1 MKYYCTPNKKDL
13 KHAAADEQSVILYER
28 TNKKRI
34 GSVGAAVKEE
44 LLTRKLSPINRAW
57 DLLSI
62 ALSVIAA
69 DHGST
74 RIQSSDGWA
83 RQLDLKIAVA
93 EPEFWSSQ
101 KDLIERQ
108 LRFLT
113 TDMWNLGF
121 MEGGFVPSEEQKSER
136 SEEDSVLLLSGGL
149 DSLIGA
155 LDIASNKSR
164 PYAVSQVVLGDAPK
178 QSAFASQIGKGL
190 SHIQLNH
197 NVRMPLEEPALSDRA
212 RSIIFLA
219 YGVIV
224 ATALKA
230 YNEGKNIP
238 LYVCENGFISIN
250 PPLTG
255 TRLGSLSTRTANP
268 YFLKMFQELLV
279 AAKLHINILTPYQ
292 FSTKGEMLRSCSNQE
307 YLKKN
312 AHIATSCGRYR
323 RMGFQHCGR
332 CVPCLIRR
340 AAFQKWGFKDQTEY
354 KFAKLSKNDKD
365 HALFDDVR
373 SAAMAVAEVRSV
385 GLDQWI
391 GASLNS
397 ALLGDVSSYKNV
409 VQRGIEELGEF
420 LDAMGV
426 R

>member
-1 MKYYCTPNKKDL
+1 MKYFCTPNKKDL
-13 KHAAADEQSVILYER
+13 KHAVADEQSVILYER

-44 LLTRKLSPINRAW
+44 LLTRKLSPVNRAW

-69 DHGST
+69 DHGSG
-74 RIQSSDGWA
+74 RDQSPDGWA
-83 RQLDLKIAVA
+83 RQFNLKIAVT

-113 TDMWNLGF
+113 TDIWNF
-121 MEGGFVPSEEQKSER
+121 EFIEGGFVPSKEEKPER
-136 SEEDSVLLLSGGL
+136 PKENSILLLSGGL
-149 DSLIGA
+149 DSLIGG
-155 LDIASNKSR
+155 LDIVSKKAR
-164 PYAVSQVVLGDAPK
+164 PYAVSQIVLGDATK
-178 QSAFASQIGKGL
+178 QTTFASQIGKGL

-197 NVRMPLEEPALSDRA
+197 NAHVPQEGLSLSGRA
-212 RSIIFLA
+212 RSIVFLA
-219 YGVIV
+219 YGVIIG
-224 ATALKA
+224 TALKA
-230 YNEGKNIP
+230 YSDGKKIP

-250 PPLTG
+250 PPLTD

-279 AAKLHINILTPYQ
+279 AADLHVKIVTPYQ
-292 FSTKGEMLRSCSNQE
+292 FSTKGEMLKNCCNQE
-307 YLKKN
+307 FLKKN
-312 AHIATSCGRYR
+312 AHIATSCSRYR

-340 AAFQKWGFKDQTEY
+340 AAFHKWGFRDQTGY
-354 KFAKLSKNDKD
+354 KYAKLSKNDKY
-365 HALFDDVR
+365 HARFDDVR

-397 ALLGDVSSYKNV
+397 TLLGNLSPYKDV
-409 VQRGIEELGEF
+409 VQRGLSELGEF

-426 R
+426 Q

>member
-1 MKYYCTPNKKDL
+1 
-13 KHAAADEQSVILYER
+13 
-28 TNKKRI
+28 
-34 GSVGAAVKEE
+34 
-44 LLTRKLSPINRAW
+44 
-57 DLLSI
+57 
-62 ALSVIAA
+62 
-69 DHGST
+69 
-74 RIQSSDGWA
+74 
-83 RQLDLKIAVA
+83 
-93 EPEFWSSQ
+93 
-101 KDLIERQ
+101 
-108 LRFLT
+108 
-113 TDMWNLGF
+113 
-121 MEGGFVPSEEQKSER
+121 
-136 SEEDSVLLLSGGL
+136 
-149 DSLIGA
+149 
-155 LDIASNKSR
+155 
-164 PYAVSQVVLGDAPK
+164 
-178 QSAFASQIGKGL
+178 
-190 SHIQLNH
+190 
-197 NVRMPLEEPALSDRA
+197 
-212 RSIIFLA
+212 
-219 YGVIV
+219 V
-224 ATALKA
+224 ATALKT
-230 YNEGKNIP
+230 YNEGKDVP

-292 FSTKGEMLRSCSNQE
+292 FNTKGEMLRNCCNQE
-307 YLKKN
+307 FLKNN
-312 AHIATSCGRYR
+312 AHIATSCGRYK

-340 AAFQKWGFKDQTEY
+340 AAFHKWGFEDQTGY

-365 HALFDDVR
+365 HVLFDDVR

-397 ALLGDVSSYKNV
+397 ALLGDISSYKNV